1 MSITAFGHQ
10 LETIHDGLTI
20 LKDGRPAPVPL
31 SSTDVSVEIK
41 AGLAIIRTRRSFTN
55 AERRPIEAIL
65 TMPVG
70 FDAVVTGMVAEVD
83 GRRLRAKAADVDD
96 AREQYED
103 AIARGKLSVLH
114 EEVLRGVHMLSVGQL
129 GAGKQVVV
137 ELETVMPLAI
147 GKNGPFLRIPV
158 TVGQLYGNSPLAV
171 TDDLII
177 ATSITHQALLKV
189 SVDTGSPVLYGNLA
203 LKKDTVARI
212 NLDRAIE
219 IEVLGGSFGSHQ
231 GTAADGKAVTLD
243 LRQTL
248 NGDQPLNLA
257 VLIDR
262 SGSTGSPH
270 TPDNTESVHTAIQR
284 GAEDAFKGLRPD
296 DKVSLWQFSAT
307 CDFIGTKHGPD
318 ASHLMA
324 AVALPA
330 GGTEL
335 GLAIKSAIAAGQKD
349 ILVLTDGQT
358 WEGEVDT
365 LTQSQARIS
374 AILIGSGSLDA
385 NIGALCAYTGG
396 QVFYAQGGEVGATL
410 ETALAALR
418 LPATHAQGK
427 LADGKPR
434 FVVAVRGGVAI
445 TAQWTDALSSGG
457 LEIGR
462 YAAALALP
470 LLEWES
476 ADAWAQS
483 HSLCTHR
490 TSLILVDELGAV
502 SEGMPDTR
510 KIPLMEKSASDLRAF
525 SPSFR
530 ISQASASDYVA
541 SAREKIYDLRDMEP
555 PVWSFD
561 GFDWLIHSDRLLNL
575 DFHILSENQAKD
587 LEIEKVKNE
596 VARLSSHFNL
606 DATLVALALIAWR
619 SGDRNAKRFA
629 RKVMRGVPVS
639 EWQ

>member
-1 MSITAFGHQ
+1 
-10 LETIHDGLTI
+10 
-20 LKDGRPAPVPL
+20 
-31 SSTDVSVEIK
+31 
-41 AGLAIIRTRRSFTN
+41 
-55 AERRPIEAIL
+55 
-65 TMPVG
+65 
-70 FDAVVTGMVAEVD
+70 
-83 GRRLRAKAADVDD
+83 
-96 AREQYED
+96 
-103 AIARGKLSVLH
+103 
-114 EEVLRGVHMLSVGQL
+114 
-129 GAGKQVVV
+129 
-137 ELETVMPLAI
+137 MPLAI
-147 GKNGPFLRIPV
+147 GNNGPFLRIPV
-158 TVGQLYGNSPLAV
+158 TVGQLYGTSPLAS
-171 TDDLII
+171 TDDLI
-177 ATSITHQALLKV
+177 TTTNITHRGLLKV
-189 SVDTGSPVLYGNLA
+189 SVDAGSPLLYGNLA
-203 LKKDTVARI
+203 LKEDDIARI
-212 NLDRAIE
+212 TLDRAIE

-231 GTAADGKAVTLD
+231 GTAADGKTVTLD

-262 SGSTGSPH
+262 SGSTSSPH
-270 TPDNTESVHTAIQR
+270 TPDNPESVHTAIQL

-358 WEGEVDT
+358 WKGEVDS

-396 QVFYAQGGEVGATL
+396 QVFFAQGGEVGATL
-410 ETALAALR
+410 KTALTALR

-427 LADGKPR
+427 LSDGKPR

-445 TAQWTDALSSGG
+445 TAQWTDAPSSGG

-470 LLEWES
+470 LLNWNS

-510 KIPLMEKSASDLRAF
+510 KIPLMEKSASDLRD
-525 SPSFR
+525 SSTSVR
-530 ISQASASDYVA
+530 ISQAFVSDFA
-541 SAREKIYDLRDMEP
+541 LSAREEIHSLRDEEP
-555 PVWSFD
+555 PVWSFS
-561 GFDWLIHSDRLLNL
+561 GFDWLIHSDRLLNR
-575 DFHILSENQAKD
+575 DFQMLREDQAKD
-587 LEIEKVKNE
+587 LEIEKTKGE
-596 VARLSSHFNL
+596 VARISQEFNL

-629 RKVMRGVPVS
+629 RKVMRGVPAY